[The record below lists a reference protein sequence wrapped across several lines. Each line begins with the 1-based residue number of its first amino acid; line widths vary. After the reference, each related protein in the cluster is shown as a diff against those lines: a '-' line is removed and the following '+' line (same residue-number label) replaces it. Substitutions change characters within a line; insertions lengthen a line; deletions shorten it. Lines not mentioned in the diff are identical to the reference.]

1 MENRAVVVLLA
12 FLLIAGFGASVN
24 YSMNLEEKRKDM
36 IAAQDKAKAAE
47 ENVGGLQRQIDGVQK
62 DFDVAKAKL
71 AKLDELFQ
79 AKAEADKAEAEYPAL
94 VAEYQETVRRVREA
108 GVGLDVPQLKLP
120 NGPLLMATKITKVT
134 DTEVTFSHG
143 AGLSRVAVTDLPP
156 DLQDGFRYDDPLMKS
171 SVAAPPKPP
180 SMPAVAAV
188 SQAVRVNS
196 NVNQEKL
203 ALLRKKL
210 SEALT
215 LQAQAEA
222 AAIQWNTKIGTIQ
235 AKHASNN
242 AMGRSDSSAAELQ
255 AAQKGSAQNQAQL
268 NALNLQVSALRA
280 DLNAAM
286 QGQ

>member
-1 MENRAVVVLLA
+1 
-12 FLLIAGFGASVN
+12 
-24 YSMNLEEKRKDM
+24 
-36 IAAQDKAKAAE
+36 
-47 ENVGGLQRQIDGVQK
+47 
-62 DFDVAKAKL
+62 
-71 AKLDELFQ
+71 
-79 AKAEADKAEAEYPAL
+79 
-94 VAEYQETVRRVREA
+94 
-108 GVGLDVPQLKLP
+108 
-120 NGPLLMATKITKVT
+120 MATKITKVT